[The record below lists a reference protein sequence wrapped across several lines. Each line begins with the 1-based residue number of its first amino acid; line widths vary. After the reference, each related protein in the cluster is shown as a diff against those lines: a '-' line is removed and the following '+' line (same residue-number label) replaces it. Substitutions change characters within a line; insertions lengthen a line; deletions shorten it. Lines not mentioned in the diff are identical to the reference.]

1 MIPMKPVFLPVLAA
15 VLLTACSQESSPP
28 PPPPVLV
35 KTHLVSQSAASAG
48 RAYSGEVRARH
59 ETSLAFRIG
68 GKILE
73 RKVDVG
79 AAVKAGQLLAR
90 LDPADVRLAAGQAE
104 AQRALALAEAKRYRD
119 LHARSFVSAA
129 ALEARE
135 TALASAE
142 AQAGMA
148 RNQAAYA
155 TLNADHAGVVA
166 AVLAEPGQVVS
177 AGQPV
182 LRIARDGEREVAIA
196 VPEAGVIDLKP
207 GMTAEISL
215 WSGGRAYQGRLR
227 ELSPAADPA
236 TRTYAARVSIL
247 DADAGLALGMTA
259 SVRFTTQATPALV
272 VPLAALFQQGQGFA
286 VWAVGSDATVSLKPV
301 TVAGYTDAGA
311 AIAAG
316 LQPGERIVAVGVH
329 KLSAGQK
336 VRIAP

>member
-1 MIPMKPVFLPVLAA
+1 MKHIILPLLAA
-15 VLLTACSQESSPP
+15 VLLAACEKAPP
-28 PPPPVLV
+28 APQQAPVV
-35 KTHLVSQSAASAG
+35 KTLIVGQATQHAG
-48 RAYSGEVRARH
+48 GAHSGEVRARY
-59 ETSLAFRIG
+59 ETPLAFRIG

-73 RKVDVG
+73 RTVDAG

-90 LDPADVRLAAGQAE
+90 LDPADVRLAAGQTE
-104 AQRALALAEAKRYRD
+104 AQRTLALAEAKRYRD
-119 LHARSFVSAA
+119 LHTRNFVSAA
-129 ALEARE
+129 ALETKE
-135 TALASAE
+135 TALATAE
-142 AQAGMA
+142 AQAGIA

-155 TLNADHAGVVA
+155 TLSADHAGIVTA
-166 AVLAEPGQVVS
+166 IFAEPGQVVS

-182 LRIARDGEREVAIA
+182 LRIARDGEREVAITL
-196 VPEAGVIDLKP
+196 PETALAGLKP

-215 WSGGRAYQGRLR
+215 WSGERTYQGRLR

-259 SVRFTTQATPALV
+259 SVRFATESDPAPV
-272 VPLAALFQQGQGFA
+272 IPLAALFQQGEKFA
-286 VWAVGSDATVSLKPV
+286 VWTVGSDATVSLKLV

-311 AIAAG
+311 RIAAG

-336 VRIAP
+336 VRIAQ

>member
-1 MIPMKPVFLPVLAA
+1 MKHIILPALAA
-15 VLLTACSQESSPP
+15 VLLVACDKAPPAPP
-28 PPPPVLV
+28 PATVV
-35 KTHLVSQSAASAG
+35 KTLIVGQATPRTG
-48 RAYSGEVRARH
+48 GAYSGEVRARY
-59 ETSLAFRIG
+59 ETPLAFRIG
-68 GKILE
+68 GKMLE
-73 RKVDVG
+73 RTVDAG
-79 AAVKAGQLLAR
+79 AAVKAGQILAR
-90 LDPADVRLAAGQAE
+90 LDSADVRLAAGQAE
-104 AQRALALAEAKRYRD
+104 AQRALAVAEAKRYRD
-119 LHARSFVSAA
+119 LHARNFVSAA
-129 ALEARE
+129 TLDAKE

-142 AQAGMA
+142 AQAGIA

-155 TLNADHAGVVA
+155 ALSADHAGVVA

-196 VPEAGVIDLKP
+196 LPESAVTGLKL

-215 WSGGRAYQGRLR
+215 WSGGRSYQGRLR

-236 TRTYAARVSIL
+236 TRTYAARVSVL

-259 SVRFTTQATPALV
+259 SVRFTTESTPAPV

>member
-15 VLLTACSQESSPP
+15 VLLAACGQESSTP

-35 KTHLVSQSAASAG
+35 KTHLVSQGVTSAG
-48 RAYSGEVRARH
+48 RAHSGEVRARH

-68 GKILE
+68 GKMLE

-90 LDPADVRLAAGQAE
+90 LDPADVRLAAEQAE
-104 AQRALALAEAKRYRD
+104 AQRALAVAEAQRYRD
-119 LHARSFVSAA
+119 LHAKHFVSAA
-129 ALEARE
+129 ALEAKE
-135 TALASAE
+135 TALATAK

-155 TLNADHAGVVA
+155 SLSADHGGVVA
-166 AVLAEPGQVVS
+166 AVLAEPGQVVN

-196 VPEAGVIDLKP
+196 VPEADMIALKP

-215 WSGGRAYQGRLR
+215 WSGGRTYQGRLR

-259 SVRFTTQATPALV
+259 SVRFSAEPSPALV
-272 VPLAALFQQGQGFA
+272 VPLATLFQQGEKFA
-286 VWAVGSDATVSLKPV
+286 VWIVGSDSTVSLKPV

-311 AIAAG
+311 KIAAG
-316 LQPGERIVAVGVH
+316 LQPGERIVAAGVH
-329 KLSAGQK
+329 KLAAGQK